1 MIKPLGLSTGRA
13 LSNWFP
19 NVSDSAFHLCFS
31 SVLSYALPLQSVFQ
45 KPCQGNFVKFQ
56 GSGESR
62 FGGSEKDRFFSRFQ
76 NGSIYLFGITN
87 EES

>member
-13 LSNWFP
+13 LSSWFP
-19 NVSDSAFHLCFS
+19 NVSDSALHLCFS
-31 SVLSYALPLQSVFQ
+31 SVLSYAIPLQSVFQ
-45 KPCQGNFVKFQ
+45 KPCQGNFVKFE
-56 GSGESR
+56 GSGLAVLKR
-62 FGGSEKDRFFSRFQ
+62 IVFFLRFQ